1 MKSKILKFMGV
12 FALAVVLV
20 ITIGTVFADEA
31 EDSVEPRTLISTEYE
46 VIDNDYFTADDT
58 LSLSKIII
66 DGNAFV
72 AGKDVTLSDMK
83 IEGSIAVAGQTV
95 RLENVEVTG
104 DIFIAGQYVSVE
116 KTTAKNIYGAGQDV
130 KLSNNSEVRRDAYLA
145 GASILLNAKADKVS
159 VGTGKLTVEDFA
171 EIRELTG
178 ELDEPATISN
188 DAKVE
193 ENSLK
198 VIEVKEEVET
208 VKTVSIFSILL
219 NFVKKV
225 IRAIVLA
232 VVVAFVLIK
241 ANRIEKIKK
250 YDSNTIVLNGFIGFA
265 ITALGLIVALIVTFI
280 SFTTPIGFTLIC
292 AYIVAMIL
300 STATGV
306 VVIVAKLLKDKEAN
320 MKNVLLYTL
329 VVSAVVALIRAIP
342 ILGGVLGFVLSMVGV
357 GTLFNV
363 IFGKEKELPMNPT
376 KPVDQIQ

>member
-12 FALAVVLV
+12 FTLAVVLV

-208 VKTVSIFSILL
+208 VKTVSVFSILL

-250 YDSNTIVLNGFIGFA
+250 YDSNTIILNGFIGFA

>member
-12 FALAVVLV
+12 FTLAVVLV

-342 ILGGVLGFVLSMVGV
+342 ILGGVLGFVLAMVGV

-376 KPVDQIQ
+376 KPVDPIQ

>member
-12 FALAVVLV
+12 FTLAVVLV

-225 IRAIVLA
+225 IRDIVLA

-329 VVSAVVALIRAIP
+329 AVSAVVALIRAIP
-342 ILGGVLGFVLSMVGV
+342 ILGGVLGFVLAMVGV

-376 KPVDQIQ
+376 KPVDPIQ

>member
-12 FALAVVLV
+12 FTLAVVLV

-208 VKTVSIFSILL
+208 VKTVSVFTILL

-250 YDSNTIVLNGFIGFA
+250 YDSNTIILNGFIGFA

-376 KPVDQIQ
+376 KPVDPIQ

>member
-12 FALAVVLV
+12 FTLAVVLV

-159 VGTGKLTVEDFA
+159 VGTGKLTV
-171 EIRELTG
+171 
-178 ELDEPATISN
+178 
-188 DAKVE
+188 
-193 ENSLK
+193 
-198 VIEVKEEVET
+198 KEEVET

-329 VVSAVVALIRAIP
+329 VVSAVVALIIAIP

-376 KPVDQIQ
+376 KPVDPIQ

>member
-1 MKSKILKFMGV
+1 
-12 FALAVVLV
+12 
-20 ITIGTVFADEA
+20 
-31 EDSVEPRTLISTEYE
+31 
-46 VIDNDYFTADDT
+46 
-58 LSLSKIII
+58 
-66 DGNAFV
+66 
-72 AGKDVTLSDMK
+72 MK

-145 GASILLNAKADKVS
+145 GASVLLNAKADKVS

-208 VKTVSIFSILL
+208 VKTVSVFSILL

-329 VVSAVVALIRAIP
+329 AVSAVVALIRAIP

-376 KPVDQIQ
+376 KPVDPIQ

>member
-12 FALAVVLV
+12 FTLAVVLV

-95 RLENVEVTG
+95 RLDNVEVTG

-208 VKTVSIFSILL
+208 VKTVSVFSILL

-342 ILGGVLGFVLSMVGV
+342 ILGGVLGFVLAMVGV

>member
-12 FALAVVLV
+12 FTLAVVLV

-58 LSLSKIII
+58 LSLSKIIV

-145 GASILLNAKADKVS
+145 GASVLLNAKADKVS

-208 VKTVSIFSILL
+208 VKTVSVFSILL

-329 VVSAVVALIRAIP
+329 AVSAVVALIRAIP

>member
-1 MKSKILKFMGV
+1 MKSRILKFMGV

-31 EDSVEPRTLISTEYE
+31 EDTVEPRTLISTEYE
-46 VIDNDYFTADDT
+46 MIDNDYFTADET

-95 RLENVEVTG
+95 RLDNVEVTG

-145 GASILLNAKADKVS
+145 GASVLLNAKADKVS

-208 VKTVSIFSILL
+208 VKTVSVFTILL

-225 IRAIVLA
+225 VRAIVLA

-250 YDSNTIVLNGFIGFA
+250 YDSNTIILNGFIGFA

-376 KPVDQIQ
+376 KPVDPIQ

>member
-1 MKSKILKFMGV
+1 MKSRILKFMGV

-145 GASILLNAKADKVS
+145 GASVLLNAKADKVS

-208 VKTVSIFSILL
+208 VKTVSVFSILL

-329 VVSAVVALIRAIP
+329 AVSAVVALIRAIP
-342 ILGGVLGFVLSMVGV
+342 ILGGVLGFVLAMVGV

-376 KPVDQIQ
+376 KPVDPIQ

>member
-12 FALAVVLV
+12 FTLAVVLV

-329 VVSAVVALIRAIP
+329 AVSAVVALIRAIP
-342 ILGGVLGFVLSMVGV
+342 ILGGVLGFVLAMVGV

-376 KPVDQIQ
+376 KPVDPIQ

>member
-1 MKSKILKFMGV
+1 MKSRILKFMGV

-46 VIDNDYFTADDT
+46 MIDNDYFTADET

-95 RLENVEVTG
+95 RLDNVEVTG

-145 GASILLNAKADKVS
+145 GASVLLNAKADKVS

-208 VKTVSIFSILL
+208 VKTVSVFTILL

-225 IRAIVLA
+225 VRAIVLA

-250 YDSNTIVLNGFIGFA
+250 YDSNTIILNGFIGFA

>member
-198 VIEVKEEVET
+198 VIEVKEEIET
-208 VKTVSIFSILL
+208 VKTVSVFSILL

-306 VVIVAKLLKDKEAN
+306 VVIVAKLLKDKEEN

-329 VVSAVVALIRAIP
+329 AVSAVVALIRAIP
-342 ILGGVLGFVLSMVGV
+342 ILGGVLGFVLAMVGV

-376 KPVDQIQ
+376 KPVDPIQ

>member
-1 MKSKILKFMGV
+1 MKSRILKFMGV

-104 DIFIAGQYVSVE
+104 DIFIEGQYVSVE

-306 VVIVAKLLKDKEAN
+306 VVIVAKLLKDKEIN

-329 VVSAVVALIRAIP
+329 VVSAVVALVRAIP

-376 KPVDQIQ
+376 KPVDPIQ

>member
-145 GASILLNAKADKVS
+145 GASVLLNAKADKVS

-329 VVSAVVALIRAIP
+329 AVSAVVALIRAIP
-342 ILGGVLGFVLSMVGV
+342 ILGGVLGFVLAMVGV

-376 KPVDQIQ
+376 KPVDPIQ

>member
-1 MKSKILKFMGV
+1 MKSRILKFMGV

-31 EDSVEPRTLISTEYE
+31 EDTVEPRTLISTEYE
-46 VIDNDYFTADDT
+46 MIDNDYFTADET

-95 RLENVEVTG
+95 RLDNVEVTG

-145 GASILLNAKADKVS
+145 GASVLLNAKADKVS

-198 VIEVKEEVET
+198 VIEVKEEVEN
-208 VKTVSIFSILL
+208 VKTVSVFTILL

-225 IRAIVLA
+225 VRAIVLA

-250 YDSNTIVLNGFIGFA
+250 YDSNTIILNGFIGFA

>member
-1 MKSKILKFMGV
+1 MKSRILKFMGV

-31 EDSVEPRTLISTEYE
+31 EDTVEPRTLISTEYE
-46 VIDNDYFTADDT
+46 MIDNDYFTADET
-58 LSLSKIII
+58 LSLSKIIV

-95 RLENVEVTG
+95 RLDNVEVTG

-145 GASILLNAKADKVS
+145 GASVLLNAKADKVS

-208 VKTVSIFSILL
+208 VKTVSVFTILL

-225 IRAIVLA
+225 VRAIVLA

-250 YDSNTIVLNGFIGFA
+250 YDSNTIILNGFIGFA

>member
-1 MKSKILKFMGV
+1 MKSRILKFMGV

-145 GASILLNAKADKVS
+145 GASVLLNAKADKVS

-208 VKTVSIFSILL
+208 VKTVSVFSILL

>member
-58 LSLSKIII
+58 LNLSKIII

-198 VIEVKEEVET
+198 VIEVKEEIET
-208 VKTVSIFSILL
+208 VKTVSVFSILL

-329 VVSAVVALIRAIP
+329 AVSAVVALIRAIP
-342 ILGGVLGFVLSMVGV
+342 ILGGVLGFVLAMVGV

-376 KPVDQIQ
+376 KPVDPIQ

>member
-1 MKSKILKFMGV
+1 MKSRILKFMGV

-31 EDSVEPRTLISTEYE
+31 EDSVEPRALISTEYE
-46 VIDNDYFTADDT
+46 MIDNDYFTADET
-58 LSLSKIII
+58 LSLSKIIV

-95 RLENVEVTG
+95 RLDNVEVTG

-145 GASILLNAKADKVS
+145 GASVLLNAKADKVS

-198 VIEVKEEVET
+198 VIEVKEEAET
-208 VKTVSIFSILL
+208 VKTVSVFTILL

-225 IRAIVLA
+225 VRAIVLA

-250 YDSNTIVLNGFIGFA
+250 YDSNTIILNGFIGFA

>member
-1 MKSKILKFMGV
+1 MKSRILKFMGV

-46 VIDNDYFTADDT
+46 MIDNDYFTADET
-58 LSLSKIII
+58 LSLSKIIV

-95 RLENVEVTG
+95 RLDNVEVTG

-145 GASILLNAKADKVS
+145 GASVLLNAKADKVS

-198 VIEVKEEVET
+198 VIEVKEEAET
-208 VKTVSIFSILL
+208 VKTVSVFTILL

-225 IRAIVLA
+225 VRAIVLA

-250 YDSNTIVLNGFIGFA
+250 YDSNTIILNGFIGFA

-376 KPVDQIQ
+376 KPVDPIQ

>member
-12 FALAVVLV
+12 FTLAVVLV

-46 VIDNDYFTADDT
+46 VIDNDYFTADET
-58 LSLSKIII
+58 LSLSKIIV

-306 VVIVAKLLKDKEAN
+306 VVIVAKLLKDKETN

-329 VVSAVVALIRAIP
+329 AVSAVVALIRAIP
-342 ILGGVLGFVLSMVGV
+342 ILGGVLGFVLAMVGV

-376 KPVDQIQ
+376 KPVDPIQ

>member
-12 FALAVVLV
+12 FTLAVVLV

-58 LSLSKIII
+58 LSLSKIIV

-306 VVIVAKLLKDKEAN
+306 VVIVAKLLKDKETN

-329 VVSAVVALIRAIP
+329 AVSAVVALIRAIP

>member
-66 DGNAFV
+66 DGNAFA

-145 GASILLNAKADKVS
+145 GASVLLNAKADKVS

-208 VKTVSIFSILL
+208 VKTVSVFSILL

-329 VVSAVVALIRAIP
+329 AVSAVVALIRAIP

-376 KPVDQIQ
+376 KPVDPIQ

>member
-1 MKSKILKFMGV
+1 MKSRILKFMGV

-46 VIDNDYFTADDT
+46 MIDNDYFTADET

-145 GASILLNAKADKVS
+145 GASVLLNAKADKVS

-208 VKTVSIFSILL
+208 VKTVSVFSILL

-250 YDSNTIVLNGFIGFA
+250 YDSNTIILNGFIGFA

>member
-1 MKSKILKFMGV
+1 MKSRILKFMGV

-31 EDSVEPRTLISTEYE
+31 EDTVEPRTLISTEYE
-46 VIDNDYFTADDT
+46 MIDNDYFTADET

-145 GASILLNAKADKVS
+145 GASVLLNAKADKVS

-208 VKTVSIFSILL
+208 VKTVSVFTILL

-225 IRAIVLA
+225 VRAIVLA

-250 YDSNTIVLNGFIGFA
+250 YDSNTIILNGFIGFA

-363 IFGKEKELPMNPT
+363 IFCKEKELPMNPT

>member
-12 FALAVVLV
+12 FTLAVVLV

-306 VVIVAKLLKDKEAN
+306 VVIVAKLLKDKETN

-329 VVSAVVALIRAIP
+329 AVSAVVALIRAIP

-376 KPVDQIQ
+376 KPVDPIQ

>member
-208 VKTVSIFSILL
+208 VKTVSVFSILL

-329 VVSAVVALIRAIP
+329 AVSAVVALIRAIP
-342 ILGGVLGFVLSMVGV
+342 ILGGVLGFVLAMVGV

-376 KPVDQIQ
+376 KPVDPIQ